1 MLIGIHREYRERSRS
16 SSLSALPNGWALIT
30 LHRSVPGTSLVFLV
44 TCIDIPLCHYFKPCS
59 VISSCSASASST
71 TDISSHHSVIQCLS
85 SHYMTKEHCHL
96 LIVAY
101 NSLLSFA
108 FPKQSLLVIKSCNN
122 CWVIHYT
129 YLKNHATV
137 AFKFFLICS
146 FTLWASLS
154 FSKTGSI

>member
-1 MLIGIHREYRERSRS
+1 MLIGIHRENRERSRS

-59 VISSCSASASST
+59 VISSCSASASYT

-122 CWVIHYT
+122 CWVLGNSLHVSEKPCHSGIQILPNLFVH
-129 YLKNHATV
+129 
-137 AFKFFLICS
+137 
-146 FTLWASLS
+146 TLC
-154 FSKTGSI
+154 FIVIQ